1 MLFSRFRPGHFPS
14 APPLGFGR
22 TRTGRPKRQIPG
34 DIRVPSG
41 AAAPIVRSLLVHF
54 CQIKRPPAPQAY
66 AWMPEATVSVGTVG
80 KKVGVRGMRRS
91 QQRDGRTIP
100 ARHTAAPSRHG
111 NARNAERGQRART
124 LWPPEASPLT
134 PVGSGLDLRQGRGP
148 EAVTMRTKKNGLR
161 VSRKP
166 FFLGVSPAVPG
177 LGNNP
182 RQGGEVSCK
191 TIGITGSAVCFAL
204 RERGGLKTAVV
215 QGQGR
220 VPAPEIT
227 AAFRSR
233 PGPIQADCP
242 ALEPPGPRASPR
254 SDWPTRRS
262 RSSRP
267 APTSAP
273 SAASLRR
280 KS

>member
-1 MLFSRFRPGHFPS
+1 
-14 APPLGFGR
+14 
-22 TRTGRPKRQIPG
+22 
-34 DIRVPSG
+34 
-41 AAAPIVRSLLVHF
+41 
-54 CQIKRPPAPQAY
+54 
-66 AWMPEATVSVGTVG
+66 MPEATVSVGTVG
-80 KKVGVRGMRRS
+80 KKVGVRGMRRF

-100 ARHTAAPSRHG
+100 ARYTDAPTPARQRPQRRAGPKGAPPLAAG
-111 NARNAERGQRART
+111 GI
-124 LWPPEASPLT
+124 PPKPK
-134 PVGSGLDLRQGRGP
+134 GSGLDLRQRGRP
-148 EAVTMRTKKNGLR
+148 EAGTMRTKKNGLR

-182 RQGGEVSCK
+182 RQGGEVSRK

-204 RERGGLKTAVV
+204 RERGGLDAAVV

-220 VPAPEIT
+220 GLAPEIT
-227 AAFRSR
+227 AAFRSC

-242 ALEPPGPRASPR
+242 ALGPPGPRASPR

-273 SAASLRR
+273 SVASPRR